1 MEANQ
6 HAVAAYIGE
15 IAGKLGRQAKAARLT
30 TLSYLLEMAV
40 MEADQIKKGKG
51 DLDSSTP
58 AGRQDRR
65 ARAAPRANPARHAA
79 APRAPSARR
88 PSILPKPAAP

>member
-6 HAVAAYIGE
+6 HAVAAYIRE
-15 IAGKLGRQAKAARLT
+15 IAGELGRQAKAARLT

-58 AGRQDRR
+58 ADQQDRR
-65 ARAAPRANPARHAA
+65 ARAGPPASLPRRAA
-79 APRAPSARR
+79 APRAPSAQR
-88 PSILPKPAAP
+88 PSIPPKGAAP